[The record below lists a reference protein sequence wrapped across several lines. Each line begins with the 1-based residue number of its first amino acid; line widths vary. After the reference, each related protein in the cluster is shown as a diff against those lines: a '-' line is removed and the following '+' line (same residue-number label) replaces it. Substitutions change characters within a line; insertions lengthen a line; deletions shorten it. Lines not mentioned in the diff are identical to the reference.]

1 MTTTDIRIAGRQN
14 DQLARTRIDSMDFSD
29 NPEEKQ
35 VYDVFFRNRKFIE
48 KFVDGVG
55 GYGYSDSNKGRSFSF
70 IDDQFVPESIEL
82 IRRFN
87 GIGNQTFVYAAEGPV
102 NYYYRDDNP
111 KGETEMVFLTCKGI
125 HILDSEKA
133 EINILWSDI
142 DSFDGRYNSWFFYKG
157 EGNKRELLGSVLH
170 TTLVGGSL
178 NSYTKKWSSIFRDVI
193 GAAKNHL
200 ETVSDVLENLTHNAE
215 AQDSLSSIQDMSSK
229 QAIISAY
236 NKLQCR
242 LAETIEEVDNLTGIN
257 SQFSEIQNRIAQALR
272 CKVGEADEELSSA
285 LHFTTWDN
293 LVIAFFGETNA
304 GKSTI
309 IETFRILFDENRNK
323 EDGLIVGDGRH
334 DFTKTYEEYKL
345 SIDGVPFTLIDVPG
359 IEGNED
365 DFKDIIKTALHKAH
379 CVFYVQGHNKK
390 PDTATAGKI
399 KKYLG
404 DWVKVYS
411 VYNVRGGVSNYDEKE
426 ERETLL
432 TPGVRKT
439 EELIKSEFKDI
450 LGQVYAGHISIQGL
464 LAMSSKACFSPER
477 EDLIRGQRKLLN
489 YFDGSVDK
497 ILQFSQFQT
506 LVNVVESKAAN
517 FKQEIIES
525 NKQKLISLA
534 GKIGVDMDNEKKS
547 TEETLVRLEDSLR
560 NIRSEICNNRL
571 SNAGKNIEH
580 GILTAIDR
588 AYGDLKSRIFNLIDS
603 KPDHINERANALQR
617 EILGKLPYVVGDIVR
632 KELGG
637 IKDSANRK
645 IKNLDGVKLKPLKF
659 NSYVSDGVGVDF
671 SGAFENLDIDFDR
684 VSAWV
689 GKTAGTSATG
699 AAIGTIFGPVGTFVV
714 AGIGAVIGGILST
727 KTANDGKS
735 YARKEVSE
743 AIAKAKGMT
752 KNDIDR
758 SLMPVYNDINNQNQR
773 LKKAIKSELDNID
786 DLRCSLENLGERIS
800 GYVKKLNAKQYGRV

>member
-1 MTTTDIRIAGRQN
+1 MNFTDK
-14 DQLARTRIDSMDFSD
+14 S
-29 NPEEKQ
+29 EEKQ
-35 VYDVFFRNRKFIE
+35 VYDVFFRNRNFIE

-102 NYYYRDDNP
+102 NYYRDNSS
-111 KGETEMVFLTCKGI
+111 KVETETVFLTCKGI
-125 HILDSEKA
+125 HIHKSYDSGKP
-133 EINILWSDI
+133 EINIPWSDI
-142 DSFDGRYNSWFFYKG
+142 DSFDGRYNNWFFYKV

-193 GAAKNHL
+193 RAAKNCP
-200 ETVSDVLENLTHNAE
+200 ETVSDVSRTLAHNAE
-215 AQDSLSSIQDMSSK
+215 TQDSQSIQNISSK

-236 NKLQCR
+236 NKLQYL
-242 LAETIEEVDNLTGIN
+242 LAETIKEVDNLIGIN

-272 CKVGEADEELSSA
+272 CKVDEAKKELSSA

-334 DFTKTYEEYKL
+334 DFTKTYDEYKL
-345 SIDGVPFTLIDVPG
+345 SIGGVPFTLIDVPG

-365 DFKDIIKTALHKAH
+365 DFKDVIKAALHKAH

-411 VYNVRGGVSNYDEKE
+411 VYNVRGGVSNYDEAE

-450 LGQVYAGHISIQGL
+450 LGQVYAGHITIQGL

-517 FKQEIIES
+517 FEQEIIES
-525 NKQKLISLA
+525 NKQKLISLT
-534 GKIGVDMDNEKKS
+534 GKIGADMENEKMS
-547 TEETLVRLEDSLR
+547 AEGSLVRLEDSLK
-560 NIRSEICNNRL
+560 NIRIEICNNRL

-580 GILTAIDR
+580 GIHTAVDR
-588 AYGDLKSRIFNLIDS
+588 AYGDLKARIFNLIDS

-617 EILGKLPYVVGDIVR
+617 EILGKLPYVAGDIVR
-632 KELGG
+632 KELEG

-659 NSYVSDGVGVDF
+659 NSYISDGIGVDF
-671 SGAFENLDIDFDR
+671 SGAFENLDIDFEK
-684 VSAWV
+684 VLAWV
-689 GKTAGTSATG
+689 GKTAGTAVTG
-699 AAIGTIFGPVGTFVV
+699 AAIGSLLGPLGTFVG
-714 AGIGAVIGGILST
+714 AGIGAAVGGIVST
-727 KTANDGKS
+727 ATANDGRS

-786 DLRCSLENLGERIS
+786 DLRCSLENLGEKIS
-800 GYVKKLNAKQYGRV
+800 GYVKKLNTKQYGRV